1 MPIKLPKGF
10 QRRKSSGNA
19 LEELPNPPEPSF
31 RVFERPQGRQSFDG
45 GNSYKNYKRMSLA
58 RPLSEGQ
65 FGEDHLFVDGRT
77 RDNPSNRYVA
87 GLQFGRRTM
96 LKRQQG

>member
-31 RVFERPQGRQSFDG
+31 RVFERPQGRKSFDG
-45 GNSYKNYKRMSLA
+45 ANTYNNYKRMSLA

-65 FGEDHLFVDGRT
+65 FGEDHRFVDGGT
-77 RDNPSNRYVA
+77 RKGFFNRYAAVF
-87 GLQFGRRTM
+87 QHGRNQNAKT
-96 LKRQQG
+96 KG

>member
-31 RVFERPQGRQSFDG
+31 RVFERPEGAKSFDG
-45 GNSYKNYKRMSLA
+45 GNTFRRVSHGRRLSAGHLGDEHLYVKG
-58 RPLSEGQ
+58 RPSPGPQ
-65 FGEDHLFVDGRT
+65 
-77 RDNPSNRYVA
+77 NRYVT
-87 GLQFGRRTM
+87 GLSLRPAVY
-96 LKRQQG
+96 

>member
-19 LEELPNPPEPSF
+19 LDELPNPPEPSF
-31 RVFERPQGRQSFDG
+31 RVFERPQGRKSLDG
-45 GNSYKNYKRMSLA
+45 ANNYNNYKRISLA

-65 FGEDHLFVDGRT
+65 FGEDQQFVDRRT
-77 RDNPSNRYVA
+77 RKDPLNR
-87 GLQFGRRTM
+87 
-96 LKRQQG
+96 